1 LIRGIG
7 GNPQAIAETTLSST
21 CALPGTAAT
30 VSKKTPPE
38 AGPFVRSGSMMPKQ
52 RDQQDDRQRHAK
64 QPQQRTSREIHD
76 LSSSVTAF

>member
-1 LIRGIG
+1 
-7 GNPQAIAETTLSST
+7 
-21 CALPGTAAT
+21 
-30 VSKKTPPE
+30 
-38 AGPFVRSGSMMPKQ
+38 MMPKQ